1 MDRVFAILTSVGL
14 RCIFGICLTG
24 MICPLFAQKKSA
36 LLMRDTL
43 TGKDTLLIGKKF
55 IPASPEKR
63 QYLLEVELT
72 PSKKVAFTPK
82 EISFFREDGTDY
94 RSFTLRWE
102 GKEQPVFLPRV
113 FFQPEDRLAIYRFI
127 DPQKQKHYYYRFG
140 EGELLPL
147 AVTDSTSNV
156 QSALT
161 DYLLKF
167 PVAQSDKR
175 LQRYIRRMKPTPTS
189 YKRRHRICSSGNL
202 NYLPRFRWGVLAGIG
217 FPSVELTWDDD
228 LGQILSSDIGRQTQ
242 WYAGAFANVPLGQRG
257 FSVHTEVTFSK
268 VSAMIWGAP
277 GLGTDMA
284 YNRTMLY
291 IPFSF
296 RYTLVPIHGNFIP
309 YIQAGPVLNIAL
321 AGDIKLHN
329 DITDENGYVIH
340 SPSEKEELKGF
351 IPAFSTAIGV
361 EWKVQHSHSL
371 FLDIRYLKDLKDD
384 TRYFRTSGWYLTLSY
399 NL

>member
-1 MDRVFAILTSVGL
+1 
-14 RCIFGICLTG
+14 
-24 MICPLFAQKKSA
+24 
-36 LLMRDTL
+36 MRDTL
-43 TGKDTLLIGKKF
+43 TGKDTLLIGKQF

-72 PSKKVAFTPK
+72 PPKKVTFTPK

-127 DPQKQKHYYYRFG
+127 DPQKQKHYYYRFA

-147 AVTDSTSNV
+147 AVTDSTGNV

-228 LGQILSSDIGRQTQ
+228 LGRILSSDIGRQTQ

-268 VSAMIWGAP
+268 VSVSLRGVTYE
-277 GLGTDMA
+277 GKDVA

-296 RYTLVPIHGNFIP
+296 RYTLVPLHSNFLP
-309 YIQAGPVLNIAL
+309 YIQAGPVLNIAI
-321 AGDIKLHN
+321 AGDMKSHIDKP
-329 DITDENGYVIH
+329 DENGYIVY
-340 SPSEKEELKGF
+340 SPVEIEKLNRLV
-351 IPAFSTAIGV
+351 PALSVAIGI
-361 EWKVQHSHSL
+361 EMKIQNNHSL
-371 FLDIRYLKDLKDD
+371 FFDIRYLTDLKDD
-384 TRYFRTSGWYLTLSY
+384 IHFFQTSGWYLTISY